1 LRAASASDRA
11 NRENDQNKK
20 ETKLH
25 GRLCSVAHRNSS
37 FGELHLRPLPAVAML
52 SAFTSSLRHSRLKTR
67 RCRHANRLAMH
78 QSMCRSLT
86 STDVAENQCKL
97 SYFLICVVKKPKFP
111 EEKNCEE
118 YCSVSEIF
126 CKIVARVK

>member
-11 NRENDQNKK
+11 NRENDQNEK

-67 RCRHANRLAMH
+67 RCRHANRSAMH

-97 SYFLICVVKKPKFP
+97 SYFLICVAKKTKVPGR
-111 EEKNCEE
+111 EKL
-118 YCSVSEIF
+118 
-126 CKIVARVK
+126 